1 MIRLYLFYL
10 VFIFQNFRI
19 ENTMSDLD
27 CEDLIPTVVETSSD
41 SDFTPEYD
49 VVPEDQTFNIKI
61 YGDKLNY
68 FTYVLKKG
76 KQLPFKKTIQGNLN
90 CFDLMIF
97 NTTFK
102 GFHSC
107 FQET

>member
-1 MIRLYLFYL
+1 MLISKQIMIRLYLFYL

-49 VVPEDQTFNIKI
+49 V
-61 YGDKLNY
+61 
-68 FTYVLKKG
+68 
-76 KQLPFKKTIQGNLN
+76 
-90 CFDLMIF
+90 
-97 NTTFK
+97 
-102 GFHSC
+102 SS
-107 FQET
+107 